1 MFIST
6 IIKTCPFNF
15 IALSEKNKNKKTIEI
30 SFGLL
35 SECAPNNS
43 LFTTKYNTKSTLK
56 MN

>member
-1 MFIST
+1 MFISI